1 MNAEE
6 TTAGFCSLKTILV
19 ILRYIAMNSQLS
31 TSCTVGLLCYATS
44 PSLPFPSP
52 KPFNLLMQS
61 HTKKLEETT
70 FLPLLA
76 VCINGLD
83 NMTNG
88 RECTIYRA
96 QIASFANQHNNQSNE
111 FYPAAPTPLIKIT

>member
-61 HTKKLEETT
+61 HTKKTGRNDISTT
-70 FLPLLA
+70 
-76 VCINGLD
+76 
-83 NMTNG
+83 
-88 RECTIYRA
+88 
-96 QIASFANQHNNQSNE
+96 ASSLHKR
-111 FYPAAPTPLIKIT
+111 IR